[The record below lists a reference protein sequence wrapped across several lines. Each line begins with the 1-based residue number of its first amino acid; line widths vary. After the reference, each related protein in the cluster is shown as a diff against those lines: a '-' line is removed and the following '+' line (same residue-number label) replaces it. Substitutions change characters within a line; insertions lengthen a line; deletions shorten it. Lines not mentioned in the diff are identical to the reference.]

1 MNRVTE
7 PPNTPS
13 RQALLQTN
21 FKDEETGGTQGEG
34 SPSRSPGQ
42 CRYAFSW
49 VGTRKEVTSLGGGE
63 QFRIP
68 LLLLHRRRG
77 VSGCEMGYR
86 EQTGGPALAWE
97 GEASSSLL
105 QEQLL
110 LASGVGFLSFW
121 GSSQGRGQGGL
132 HATTPCPIGL
142 GIPPTMA
149 FRLCYF
155 VLPPPKS
162 SLFLQCATSQS
173 LLKSFM

>member
-1 MNRVTE
+1 MRK
-7 PPNTPS
+7 
-13 RQALLQTN
+13 L
-21 FKDEETGGTQGEG
+21 GGLREKGHPEG
-34 SPSRSPGQ
+34 SPGQ

-49 VGTRKEVTSLGGGE
+49 AGTRKEVTSLGGGE
-63 QFRIP
+63 QSRTP

-77 VSGCEMGYR
+77 VSDCKMGYR

-121 GSSQGRGQGGL
+121 GSPQGRGQGGL
-132 HATTPCPIGL
+132 HATTPCSVGL

-155 VLPPPKS
+155 VLSPPQKVLS
-162 SLFLQCATSQS
+162 SCSVLP
-173 LLKSFM
+173 LKAS